1 MADPTG
7 YDRDYSFSGFQANAP
22 ATPLPGQQVDIQLD
36 KVSASITAIVD
47 AIRDVR
53 RPDGKLRN
61 GIVTAESLSQDLA
74 LGVRPPTEWQAGVE
88 YKAGDTVFAG
98 IGFYRALVD
107 HVSTDFAANLAA
119 GLWELFADM
128 SQIIANAEI
137 QPDQL
142 VGSTAFGRALLSL
155 VNAAA
160 ARAAIGAVNKA
171 GDAMTGTLWVPTTLF
186 VNAAN
191 ASESP
196 AVRLMDE
203 SGVRRGTVYWD
214 RALNQVW
221 LVLHDATGAVVNSI
235 RLSATGAF
243 VGSSPI
249 WTNANK
255 QIADGQVLG
264 NVSGSTGVP
273 VGVTLSAL
281 LDKIS
286 NTRGAVLYR
295 GASGWAAL
303 GAGAAGQVLTSGG
316 AGADPSWQ
324 TPSGPDALSFS
335 VLAMQVADLANQ
347 ALFLGDSGNRI
358 FDSFA
363 TLDYVD
369 VAGATNLDTSTSGK
383 LKPTLSSAQTFAV
396 SLNAEVSNNDL
407 TRRMIIDASALT
419 TSGVQVRVR
428 LSGPASGPSLPINN
442 AFIGHQ
448 ASGGNP
454 WDFDGNQVRLTFNGN
469 NGVTPPVG
477 GSVWSDWIDFSL
489 DKTKNL
495 IVAHDGTVTGNIRF
509 SAGVASVNSYY
520 KFSVAEADSTAPTG
534 YTLQAA
540 TVYML
545 DQIEV
550 RTGAGNNMTVASTA
564 FTAASAPASEKI
576 TARIIAVDP
585 VTLNTDLLMDVSRDG
600 GTTWTQVT
608 LAEKFTQQGSVKVIE
623 SNDLDIS
630 GQPSGVAPRWRIRT
644 ANNKMVEIL
653 DMALYWK

>member
-1 MADPTG
+1 MYPSSLPNIDLQVLPTFPANVVATGAVDISKSGLTYTFGLNFQNVIEETNVSDMSKREVLVQDTDTGAFWRVKLTNLPTG
-7 YDRDYSFSGFQANAP
+7 QTDWGSIQNKPATFPPSPHTHPVAEISD
-22 ATPLPGQQVDIQLD
+22 ATPLGQSL
-36 KVSASITAIVD
+36 
-47 AIRDVR
+47 
-53 RPDGKLRN
+53 
-61 GIVTAESLSQDLA
+61 VTAA
-74 LGVRPPTEWQAGVE
+74 
-88 YKAGDTVFAG
+88 
-98 IGFYRALVD
+98 
-107 HVSTDFAANLAA
+107 
-119 GLWELFADM
+119 
-128 SQIIANAEI
+128 
-137 QPDQL
+137 
-142 VGSTAFGRALLSL
+142 
-155 VNAAA
+155 NAAA
-160 ARAAIGAVNKA
+160 ARTAIGAVNRA
-171 GDAMTGTLWVPTTLF
+171 GDTMTGTLWVPTTLF

-214 RALNQVW
+214 RTLNQVW
-221 LVLHDATGAVVNSI
+221 VVLHDATGAVANTI
-235 RLSATGAF
+235 RLSATGATI
-243 VGSSPI
+243 GTSPI

-286 NTRGAVLYR
+286 NTRGAVLHR

-324 TPSGPDALSFS
+324 TPNFVDDMAYST
-335 VLAMQVADLANQ
+335 LAMEVADLANQ

-358 FDSFA
+358 FDSFG

-369 VAGATNLDTSTSGK
+369 VAGATNLDTSTPGK
-383 LKPTLSSAQTFAV
+383 LKPTLSSTQTFAV
-396 SLNAEVSNNDL
+396 PLNSEVSNDDL
-407 TRRMIIDASALT
+407 TRRMIIAASALT

-428 LSGPASGPSLPINN
+428 LSGPASGPSRPINN

-477 GSVWSDWIDFSL
+477 GSVWSDWVNFSL
-489 DKTKNL
+489 DETKNL
-495 IVAHDGTVTGNIRF
+495 IVAHDGTITGNISY
-509 SAGVASVNSYY
+509 SAGVASVDNYY
-520 KFSVAEADSTAPTG
+520 KLSVAEAGSTAPTG

-540 TVYML
+540 TCYML

-585 VTLNTDLLMDVSRDG
+585 VTLNTDLMMDVSRDG

-608 LAEKFTQQGSVKVIE
+608 LAEKFTQPGSVKVIE